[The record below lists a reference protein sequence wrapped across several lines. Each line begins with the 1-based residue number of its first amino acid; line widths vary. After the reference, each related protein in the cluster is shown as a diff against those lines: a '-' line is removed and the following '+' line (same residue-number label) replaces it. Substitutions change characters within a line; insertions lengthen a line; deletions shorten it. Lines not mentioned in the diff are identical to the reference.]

1 MASAANFSSS
11 YAPNPLQAL
20 LQQVGQ
26 ATSYFSP
33 TSRYYSVEVAVT
45 NVADKKTVTYVRRRF
60 IPPADQFFLL
70 RQHTVTKGERLDN
83 IAYQHLGD
91 PLQFWQ
97 LCDAN
102 NAMDPAE
109 LTETP
114 GQAIRITLP
123 PGIPGNPH
131 A

>member
-1 MASAANFSSS
+1 MSNPSNFSSS

-26 ATSYFSP
+26 ATSYFAP
-33 TSRYYSVEVAVT
+33 ASRYYSVEIAAMDQ
-45 NVADKKTVTYVRRRF
+45 ADGKTVSYLKRRF

-102 NAMDPAE
+102 NAMNPDE
-109 LTETP
+109 LTKTP
-114 GQAIRITLP
+114 GQQIRITLP